1 MVTAGK
7 AQLTQ
12 EYSIDGLPIRIPLID
27 IHTIGAGGGSV
38 IWVDDGGMLRIGPHS
53 SGADPGPACYGRGG
67 EQPTL
72 TDAHVILN
80 TVRPEAF
87 LGGQMEIFANQS
99 RGAMQPVAEQL
110 GMSLEDAAD
119 SAIQLAN
126 ANVVRA
132 IQLISTERGFDPR
145 DYVLVPFGGAG
156 PLHAASVASDLG
168 ISVVVVPPSAGV
180 ISAFGLIA
188 SDFTQFSSLTRRV
201 IVDNQAP
208 DVVREIYRVMRVEA
222 MAKFE
227 TLKLKGDLVF
237 DFIADMRFVGQA
249 FEVPVSLELGSLETL
264 SEADIRARF
273 QEEHHRVFFFGGA
286 SGKPIELVSFRLG
299 TTLPL
304 EEVPILLENNPGTNS
319 NREIDLYI
327 GRGWEKGRLVGRGGL
342 ATGVTIAGPALLED
356 PTSTLFLPEGWQ
368 AIRDEHHN
376 TVMTTAKTC

>member
-1 MVTAGK
+1 M
-7 AQLTQ
+7 
-12 EYSIDGLPIRIPLID
+12 
-27 IHTIGAGGGSV
+27 
-38 IWVDDGGMLRIGPHS
+38 
-53 SGADPGPACYGRGG
+53 
-67 EQPTL
+67 
-72 TDAHVILN
+72 
-80 TVRPEAF
+80 
-87 LGGQMEIFANQS
+87 
-99 RGAMQPVAEQL
+99 
-110 GMSLEDAAD
+110 
-119 SAIQLAN
+119 
-126 ANVVRA
+126 
-132 IQLISTERGFDPR
+132 
-145 DYVLVPFGGAG
+145 
-156 PLHAASVASDLG
+156 
-168 ISVVVVPPSAGV
+168 VVPPSAGV

-208 DVVREIYRVMRVEA
+208 DVVREIYRVMRDEA

-249 FEVPVSLELGSLETL
+249 FEVPVSFELGSLETL

-304 EEVPILLENNPGTNS
+304 EEVPILLENNVGTNC

-327 GRGWEKGRLVGRGGL
+327 GRDWKKGRLVDRGGL
-342 ATGVTIAGPALLED
+342 ATGVAIAGPALLED
-356 PTSTLFLPEGWQ
+356 LTSSLFLPEGWQ

-376 TVMTTAKTC
+376 TVITTAKSC